1 MSIIVTNIRTD
12 YRASPADIIV
22 KALKS
27 INVGKHN
34 IEYCGI
40 FRESL
45 DLRHGNISKIS
56 SVELSFSNLIDE
68 AKIAEGNPS
77 VYIKPQAFI
86 PVVTGKNKL
95 HSRPVVVGFGPA
107 GMFAALML
115 AERGFKPIV
124 LERGSSIENRD
135 RDVKSF
141 FYNKILNTQSN
152 IQFGEGGAGAYSD
165 GKLTTRINDP
175 LCQLV
180 LDTFKKFGAPDEV
193 IRLAK
198 PHIGTD
204 LLKGI
209 VVSIRKR
216 IEKLGGQVLFNT
228 SLVEINTH
236 GDKLKSVT
244 TTNGTID
251 TEVLI
256 LAIGHSARDTV
267 KMLFD
272 NGLEVSPK
280 AFSVGLRIEHLQSRV
295 NKSVYGKYA
304 EYGDLPAGEY
314 TLSAKPYD
322 RGCYSFCMC
331 PGGYVIAA
339 TSEEGG
345 VVTNGMSMHSRNG
358 TNSNSAVCVS
368 VTPYDFESSSALA
381 GIDFQ
386 RKLEKAAFT
395 CGGSNYSAPVQTVGD
410 FLAGTKGA
418 KPSAVKPTYP
428 IGYNFVDFGDI
439 LPGFV
444 TNTLKASMPAFA
456 SRLSCFADQSAIFT
470 GVETR
475 TSSPVRIERNGVFD
489 STRIKGIMPCGEG
502 AGYAGG
508 IMSAAVDGI
517 KVANAIMAEY
527 FC

>member
-1 MSIIVTNIRTD
+1 MSIIITNIRTD
-12 YRASPADIIV
+12 YRAAAFDIIA

-27 INVGKHN
+27 IGVSKRNA
-34 IEYCGI
+34 EYCGI

-56 SVELSFSNLIDE
+56 SVEVTLCDPNDE
-68 AKIAEGNPS
+68 ARIAESNPS
-77 VYIKPQAFI
+77 VYMKPQACI
-86 PVVTGKNKL
+86 PVVSGKNKL
-95 HSRPVVVGFGPA
+95 NSQPVVVGFGPA

-135 RDVKSF
+135 KDVAGF
-141 FYNKILNTQSN
+141 FNHRKLNTQSN
-152 IQFGEGGAGAYSD
+152 IQFGEGGAGAFSD

-180 LDTFKKFGAPDEV
+180 LDIFKKHGAPDEV

-198 PHIGTD
+198 PHVGTD
-204 LLKGI
+204 FLKGI

-216 IEKLGGQVLFNT
+216 IEELGGQVLFNT
-228 SLVEINTH
+228 SLVGINTV
-236 GDKLKSVT
+236 GEKLKSVV

-251 TEVLI
+251 AEVLI

-272 NGLEVSPK
+272 KGLEISPK
-280 AFSVGLRIEHLQSRV
+280 AFSVGLRIEHLQNWV
-295 NKSVYGKYA
+295 NQSVYGKYTSYA
-304 EYGDLPAGEY
+304 SLPAGEY
-314 TLSAKPYD
+314 TLSAKPYN

-339 TSEEGG
+339 ASEEGG
-345 VVTNGMSMHSRNG
+345 VVTNGMSMHARNG
-358 TNSNSAVCVS
+358 INSNSAVCVS
-368 VTPYDFESSSALA
+368 ITPNDFESDSPLS

-386 RKLEKAAFT
+386 RKLEKAAFVS
-395 CGGSNYSAPVQTVGD
+395 GGSDYSAPVQTVGD
-410 FLAGTKGA
+410 FLGGTRGTKPDIV
-418 KPSAVKPTYP
+418 KPSYP
-428 IGYNFVDFGDI
+428 IGYNLVDFCDI
-439 LPGFV
+439 LPDFI
-444 TNTLKASMPAFA
+444 TNTLKDSMPAFA
-456 SRLSCFADQSAIFT
+456 KKLSCFANPSAVFT

-475 TSSPVRIERNGVFD
+475 TSSPVRIERNGIFN

-517 KVANAIMAEY
+517 KVASAIMTEY

>member
-12 YRASPADIIV
+12 YKASAPDVISR
-22 KALKS
+22 ALKS
-27 INVGKHN
+27 IGISKKNTQ
-34 IEYCGI
+34 YCGI

-56 SVELSFSNLIDE
+56 SVEIALSNPIDE

-135 RDVKSF
+135 KDVKDF
-141 FYNKILNTQSN
+141 FDNRNLNIQSN

-180 LDTFKKFGAPDEV
+180 LDIFKLYGAPDEV

-216 IEKLGGQVLFNT
+216 IEELGGQVLFNT
-228 SLVEINTH
+228 SLIKINTT
-236 GDKLKSVT
+236 GDRLKSIT

-272 NGLEVSPK
+272 NGVEISPK

-295 NKSVYGKYA
+295 NRSVYGKYS
-304 EYGDLPAGEY
+304 ELEDLPAGEY
-314 TLSAKPYD
+314 SSLSRSPPPNAFMTVMPT
-322 RGCYSFCMC
+322 
-331 PGGYVIAA
+331 P
-339 TSEEGG
+339 
-345 VVTNGMSMHSRNG
+345 SRWQ
-358 TNSNSAVCVS
+358 VS
-368 VTPYDFESSSALA
+368 
-381 GIDFQ
+381 
-386 RKLEKAAFT
+386 
-395 CGGSNYSAPVQTVGD
+395 
-410 FLAGTKGA
+410 
-418 KPSAVKPTYP
+418 
-428 IGYNFVDFGDI
+428 
-439 LPGFV
+439 
-444 TNTLKASMPAFA
+444 
-456 SRLSCFADQSAIFT
+456 
-470 GVETR
+470 
-475 TSSPVRIERNGVFD
+475 
-489 STRIKGIMPCGEG
+489 
-502 AGYAGG
+502 
-508 IMSAAVDGI
+508 
-517 KVANAIMAEY
+517 
-527 FC
+527 